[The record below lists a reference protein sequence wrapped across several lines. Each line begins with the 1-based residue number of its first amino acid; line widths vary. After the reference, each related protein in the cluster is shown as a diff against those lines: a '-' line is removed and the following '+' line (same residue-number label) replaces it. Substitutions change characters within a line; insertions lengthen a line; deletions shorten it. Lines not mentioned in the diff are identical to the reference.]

1 MRGVNKT
8 GSDFYGG
15 IKYNKKKTTA
25 TMMLCGPHNVPFG

>member
-15 IKYNKKKTTA
+15 IIYNKKTTA
-25 TMMLCGPHNVPFG
+25 TMMSCGPHNVPFG